1 VTGDAFSAAWRD
13 ARRGYSYK
21 EHQGVGI
28 YTLPAFDAFE
38 GLRHGFSARMGG
50 VSPGHLHSLNLSFTR
65 EEENRGNVMQNYRIF
80 CQAAGIA
87 EDSMV
92 MDSFAHGT
100 VVRRVDRADAGRG
113 YSRAP
118 LPACDALITDDAFIT
133 LVTGH
138 ADCMA
143 IYFYDPVRRC
153 IGLAHAGWRGAL
165 GRIGESVVRAMR
177 ESFGT
182 QPEQLCAGIGPS
194 ICADCFEVGADLAD
208 AFEAA
213 FPDTPC
219 ARRMADG
226 KARVDLWMVALRQ
239 LMDAGL
245 KAENLSLMGVCSFE
259 DGRLYS
265 HRRDHGL
272 TGGMAAFLSLKQ
284 AAEQAP

>member
-1 VTGDAFSAAWRD
+1 MSPEAFSAAWN
-13 ARRGYSYK
+13 AVRRGHSYI

-50 VSPGHLHSLNLSFTR
+50 VSEGYLHSLNLSFTR
-65 EEENRGNVMQNYRIF
+65 EEENRDNVMQNYRIF
-80 CQAAGIA
+80 CRAAGIR
-87 EDSMV
+87 EDRMV

-100 VVRRVDRADAGRG
+100 TVRRVDRADAGRG
-113 YSRAP
+113 YSLWP
-118 LPACDALITDDAFIT
+118 LPACDALITDDAFVT
-133 LVTGH
+133 LMTGH

-143 IYFYDPVRRC
+143 IYFYDPVQRC

-165 GRIGESVVRAMR
+165 GRIGQGVVDAMR

-182 QPEQLCAGIGPS
+182 RPEQLCAGIGPS
-194 ICADCFEVGADLAD
+194 ICADCFEVGADVAD

-219 ARRMADG
+219 VRRTADG
-226 KARVDLWMVALRQ
+226 KGRVDLWMAAFRQ
-239 LMDAGL
+239 LLDAGL
-245 KAENLSLMGVCSFE
+245 RPENFSLMDVCSFE

-272 TGGMAAFLSLKQ
+272 TGGMAAFLSLG
-284 AAEQAP
+284 AAAD